1 MKKVIYSIIVFLVV
15 FTSCKKDESNP
26 VNTDTIPPIPTLST
40 PKDTTSNIAVPV
52 VLTWNESN
60 GATSYTLQVSASSSF
75 SSFVFNKSD
84 ITTTTQQI
92 PDTNYLKIYYWR
104 VNAGNSFG
112 TSDWSKVWS
121 FTTTGEAAF
130 VPALYQPYDG
140 AVGQKIAPNLIW
152 NPVGN
157 NSRYTLQISSNSS
170 FTNLVFDSDSLI
182 ENSINITSLSG
193 STKYYWHVKADN
205 NFGSKGW
212 SDTWSFT
219 TGIAPV
225 PPVLLSPIDGATNQ
239 LLSLSLSWNASSG
252 AMSYNLQVATDSTFS
267 SSSLI
272 ANQNVGNT
280 NAKQISGLSKSKIYY
295 WKVATVNSYGTSGWS
310 SVWSFST
317 GSPPEAPTQLAPT
330 NGATDQLLS
339 PIFSWNSSI
348 GATTY
353 TLQISTSI
361 SFTSYTYNQSNLTNT
376 TQQLSGLSP
385 LTNYYWRVSAT
396 NNYGTSVYS
405 TIWGFSTTGV
415 APLVPLLAFPV
426 NGATN
431 QSITPT
437 LSWYTSNMATSYI
450 LQVATNDAFSSLI
463 FNSNV
468 GNVTSKQIDGLDY
481 LKTYYWR
488 VSATNNYGT
497 SYSITRNFMTTG
509 VVPQPPT
516 LNTPIN
522 AATDIALPLTFTW
535 NTSTGAL
542 SYILQVATDNN
553 FTNMVYNNDVGNITS
568 KQISGLNGSTKY
580 YWRLT
585 AVNSFGQSNPS
596 DIWNFVTISNG
607 SCPGT
612 PTVTYEGKTYNT
624 VLIGSQCWLKENLDI
639 GIMIQGPANMSNN
652 GTIEKYCYDNNTVN
666 CNTFGGLYK
675 WAEAMNYGTTP
686 GKRGICPDGWH
697 IPTNAE
703 FITLTTVVNNNSNS
717 LKAIGQGSGTGAGT
731 NTSGFAALFAGYRD
745 DLGSFVNLGIATYIW
760 SSTDFSATHAYR
772 LGFYSNS
779 NNIQLVYDYDEYG
792 LSVRCIKD

>member
-1 MKKVIYSIIVFLVV
+1 MKKVIYSIIVFLIV

-339 PIFSWNSSI
+339 PTFSWNSSI

-396 NNYGTSVYS
+396 NSYGTSVYS
-405 TIWGFSTTGV
+405 TVWSFTTTGA
-415 APLVPLLAFPV
+415 APIAPILNLPV

-437 LSWYTSNMATSYI
+437 LSWNESNTATSYTV
-450 LQVATNDAFSSLI
+450 QVATDDAFNNLI
-463 FNSNV
+463 FNSGV
-468 GNVTSKQIDGLDY
+468 GTVTSKQIDGLNY
-481 LKTYYWR
+481 LTTYYWR
-488 VSATNNYGT
+488 VSATNSFGT
-497 SYSITRNFMTTG
+497 SAQSEVRTFAT
-509 VVPQPPT
+509 
-516 LNTPIN
+516 
-522 AATDIALPLTFTW
+522 AALCG
-535 NTSTGAL
+535 S
-542 SYILQVATDNN
+542 QVI
-553 FTNMVYNNDVGNITS
+553 YG
-568 KQISGLNGSTKY
+568 
-580 YWRLT
+580 
-585 AVNSFGQSNPS
+585 
-596 DIWNFVTISNG
+596 
-607 SCPGT
+607 
-612 PTVTYEGKTYNT
+612 GKTYNT
-624 VLIGSQCWLKENLDI
+624 VAVGSQCWLKENLDI
-639 GIMIQGPANMSNN
+639 GTMIPVSVNQSVN
-652 GTIEKYCYDNNTVN
+652 GTLEKYCYGNNAAN
-666 CNTFGGLYK
+666 CNTYGGLYQ
-675 WAEAMNYGTTP
+675 WNEVMQYVTTE
-686 GKRGICPDGWH
+686 KAKGICPPGWH
-697 IPTNAE
+697 IPTQAE
-703 FITLTTVVNNNSNS
+703 FSTLATAVSNDGNT
-717 LKAIGQGSGTGAGT
+717 LRAVGQGTGSGAGT
-731 NTSGFAALFAGYRD
+731 NTSGFSALFAGHRTYD
-745 DLGSFVNLGIATYIW
+745 GNFNFLGVDTYFW
-760 SSTDFSATHAYR
+760 SSTGIDALGAYYMNMWNSTSVITIGNGNKGYGFS
-772 LGFYSNS
+772 
-779 NNIQLVYDYDEYG
+779 I
-792 LSVRCIKD
+792 RCIKD

>member
-1 MKKVIYSIIVFLVV
+1 MKKVIYSIIVFLIV

-52 VLTWNESN
+52 VLTWNESK

-104 VNAGNSFG
+104 VNAGNSLG
-112 TSDWSKVWS
+112 TSNWSKVWS

-252 AMSYNLQVATDSTFS
+252 ATNYNLQIATDSTFS

-280 NAKQISGLSKSKIYY
+280 TAKQISGLSKSKTYY

-310 SVWSFST
+310 SFWSFST

-339 PIFSWNSSI
+339 PTFSWNPST
-348 GATTY
+348 GATNY
-353 TLQISTSI
+353 TLQISTSS
-361 SFTSYTYNQSNLTNT
+361 SFTSYTYNQSNLINT
-376 TQQLSGLSP
+376 TQLLNGLSP

-396 NNYGTSVYS
+396 NSYGTSVYS
-405 TIWGFSTTGV
+405 TVWSFTTTGA
-415 APLVPLLAFPV
+415 APTAPILNLPV

-431 QSITPT
+431 QLINPT
-437 LSWYTSNMATSYI
+437 LSWNASNTATSYTV
-450 LQVATNDAFSSLI
+450 QVATDNAFNNLV

-468 GNVTSKQIDGLDY
+468 ENVTSKQIDGLNY
-481 LKTYYWR
+481 LTTYYWR
-488 VSATNNYGT
+488 VSAKNGYGSSNYSNSRSFSTNAPPFTCGVQII
-497 SYSITRNFMTTG
+497 YSN
-509 VVPQPPT
+509 
-516 LNTPIN
+516 
-522 AATDIALPLTFTW
+522 
-535 NTSTGAL
+535 
-542 SYILQVATDNN
+542 
-553 FTNMVYNNDVGNITS
+553 
-568 KQISGLNGSTKY
+568 
-580 YWRLT
+580 
-585 AVNSFGQSNPS
+585 
-596 DIWNFVTISNG
+596 
-607 SCPGT
+607 
-612 PTVTYEGKTYNT
+612 KTYNT
-624 VLIGSQCWLKENLDI
+624 VLIGSQCWLKENLDV
-639 GIMIQGPANMSNN
+639 GTMIQGSANPSNN
-652 GTIEKYCYDNNTVN
+652 GTIEKYCYENNTEN
-666 CNTFGGLYK
+666 CNTYGGLYK
-675 WAEAMNYGTTP
+675 WTEAMNYSTTP
-686 GKRGICPDGWH
+686 GIKGICPDGWH
-697 IPTNAE
+697 IPTNADFE
-703 FITLTTVVNNNSNS
+703 KLAATVNNNSNA
-717 LKAIGQGSGTGAGT
+717 LKAIGQGSGSGVGT
-731 NTSGFAALFAGYRD
+731 NTSGFSTLLVGY
-745 DLGSFVNLGIATYIW
+745 LGYGGFFYGLADKTYFWGSTMYNTTDTYAMYLW
-760 SSTDFSATHAYR
+760 SND
-772 LGFYSNS
+772 
-779 NNIQLVYDYDEYG
+779 NNIDINHNYMDYG
-792 LSVRCIKD
+792 FSIRCIKD